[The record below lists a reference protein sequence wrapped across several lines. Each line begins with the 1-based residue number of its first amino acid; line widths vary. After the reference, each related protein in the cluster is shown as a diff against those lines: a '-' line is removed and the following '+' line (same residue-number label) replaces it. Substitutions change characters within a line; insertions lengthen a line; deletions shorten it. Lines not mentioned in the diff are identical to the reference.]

1 MSLNRLQF
9 IGSRDRI
16 HKIQPM
22 KIIVSILITF
32 ACVLTALSQQAQL
45 DTLRA
50 EGYAALYNLDY
61 EGARR
66 RFQKMV
72 ELAPEDPAG
81 AQCLASSFWLQQ
93 LNESYQLKATI
104 YSGDAKDKTDR
115 RQTDEFRKW
124 IRQAKTLS
132 EARLKKEPRSVDALY
147 YLGAAEGLEA
157 AYTAQVEKKYVA
169 ALRAGNSA
177 VDHHREVIKLSPD
190 YHDAELTIGLH
201 NYIVGSLS
209 LPLKMIAGTMGVRG
223 SKKRGLETLERVTVE
238 GKWARDL
245 ARILLVDLYKRE
257 KRYED
262 AVKMAR
268 QLSEKYPRN
277 YLYKLQMADALTLQ
291 IAVLRKKKVPFKT
304 EETELQNIF
313 TALSR
318 DKSFDSS
325 TRNLI
330 NERWTLARQQLSQ
343 D

>member
-1 MSLNRLQF
+1 
-9 IGSRDRI
+9 
-16 HKIQPM
+16 M

-32 ACVLTALSQQAQL
+32 ASVLTALAQQSQL
-45 DTLRA
+45 DKLRA
-50 EGYAALYNLDY
+50 EGYEALYNLDY
-61 EGARR
+61 DGARR
-66 RFQKMV
+66 HFQKMV

-81 AQCLASSFWLQQ
+81 AQCLASSLWLQQ
-93 LNESYQLKATI
+93 LNVSYELKGTL
-104 YSGDAKDKTDR
+104 YSGDSKDKSDR

-132 EARLKKEPRSVDALY
+132 EARLKKDPRNVDALY

-169 ALRAGNSA
+169 ALRAGTSA
-177 VDHHREVIKLSPD
+177 VDHHREVIKLAPD

-257 KRYED
+257 KRYDD
-262 AVKMAR
+262 AVKMAQ

-277 YLYKLQMADALTLQ
+277 YLYKLQMADALTSQ
-291 IAVLRKKKVPFKT
+291 IAMLRKKKAPFKA
-304 EETELQNIF
+304 EEDELQNIF
-313 TALSR
+313 TSLSR
-318 DKSFDSS
+318 DKTFDPS

-330 NERWTLARQQLSQ
+330 NQRWTVARQQLSQ

>member
-1 MSLNRLQF
+1 
-9 IGSRDRI
+9 
-16 HKIQPM
+16 M
-22 KIIVSILITF
+22 KVILSILLLLASIGT
-32 ACVLTALSQQAQL
+32 VSSQQAQL

-61 EGARR
+61 DSARR
-66 RFQKMV
+66 HFQKMV

-81 AQCLASSFWLQQ
+81 AQCLASSLWLQQ
-93 LNESYQLKATI
+93 LNESYQLKATL
-104 YSGDAKDKTDR
+104 YSGDSKEKTDR

-132 EARLKKEPRSVDALY
+132 EARLKKEPRNVDALY

-169 ALRAGNSA
+169 ALRAGTNA
-177 VDHHREVIKLSPD
+177 VDHHREVIKLAPD

-209 LPLKMIAGTMGVRG
+209 LPLKMIARTMGVSG

-245 ARILLVDLYKRE
+245 ARVLLVDLYKRE

-291 IAVLRKKKVPFKT
+291 IAMLRKKKAPFKA
-304 EETELQNIF
+304 EENELQNIF

-318 DKSFDSS
+318 DKTFDSP

-330 NERWTLARQQLSQ
+330 NQRWTLARQQLSEH
-343 D
+343 

>member
-1 MSLNRLQF
+1 
-9 IGSRDRI
+9 
-16 HKIQPM
+16 M

-32 ACVLTALSQQAQL
+32 TSVLTAPAQQSQL

-50 EGYAALYNLDY
+50 KGYEALYNLDY
-61 EGARR
+61 DGARR
-66 RFQKMV
+66 HFQKMV

-81 AQCLASSFWLQQ
+81 AQCLASSLWLQQ
-93 LNESYQLKATI
+93 LNESYELKGTL
-104 YSGDAKDKTDR
+104 YSGDSKDKSDR

-132 EARLKKEPRSVDALY
+132 EARLKKDPRNVDALY

-169 ALRAGNSA
+169 ALRAGTSA
-177 VDHHREVIKLSPD
+177 VDHHREVIKLAPD

-257 KRYED
+257 KRYDD
-262 AVKMAR
+262 AVKMAQ

-277 YLYKLQMADALTLQ
+277 YLYKLQMADALTSQ
-291 IAVLRKKKVPFKT
+291 IAMLRKKKAPFKA
-304 EETELQNIF
+304 EEDELQNIF
-313 TALSR
+313 TSLSR
-318 DKSFDSS
+318 DKTFDPS

-330 NERWTLARQQLSQ
+330 NQRWTVARQQLSQ

>member
-1 MSLNRLQF
+1 
-9 IGSRDRI
+9 
-16 HKIQPM
+16 M
-22 KIIVSILITF
+22 KVILSILLLLASIGT
-32 ACVLTALSQQAQL
+32 VSSQQAQL

-61 EGARR
+61 DGARR
-66 RFQKMV
+66 HFQKMV

-81 AQCLASSFWLQQ
+81 AQCLASSLWLQQ
-93 LNESYQLKATI
+93 LNESYQLKATL
-104 YSGDAKDKTDR
+104 YSGDSKEKTDR

-124 IRQAKTLS
+124 IRQAKTLA
-132 EARLKKEPRSVDALY
+132 EARLKKEPRNVDALY

-169 ALRAGNSA
+169 ALRAGTSA
-177 VDHHREVIKLSPD
+177 VDHHREVIKLAPD

-201 NYIVGSLS
+201 NYVVGSLS
-209 LPLKMIAGTMGVRG
+209 LPLKMIARTMGVSG
-223 SKKRGLETLERVTVE
+223 SKKRGLETLERVTVD

-245 ARILLVDLYKRE
+245 ARVLLVDLYKRE

-277 YLYKLQMADALTLQ
+277 YLHKLQMADALTLQ
-291 IAVLRKKKVPFKT
+291 IAMLRKKKAPFKA
-304 EETELQNIF
+304 EENELQNIF

-318 DKSFDSS
+318 DKTFDSP

-330 NERWTLARQQLSQ
+330 NQRWTLARQQLSEH
-343 D
+343 

>member
-1 MSLNRLQF
+1 MKAIASIVLLFASL
-9 IGSRDRI
+9 S
-16 HKIQPM
+16 
-22 KIIVSILITF
+22 
-32 ACVLTALSQQAQL
+32 TAFSQQQTQL

-50 EGYAALYNLDY
+50 EGYEALYNLDY
-61 EGARR
+61 EAARK

-81 AQCLASSFWLQQ
+81 AQCLASSLWLQQ
-93 LNESYQLKATI
+93 LNDSYQLKATL
-104 YSGDAKDKTDR
+104 YSGDVKEKTDR
-115 RQTDEFRKW
+115 RLTDEFRKW

-132 EARLKKEPRSVDALY
+132 EARLKKEPRNVDALY

-157 AYTAQVEKKYVA
+157 AYTAQVERKYVA
-169 ALRAGNSA
+169 ALRAGTNA
-177 VDHHREVIKLSPD
+177 VDHHREVVKLSPD

-201 NYIVGSLS
+201 NYVVGSLS

-223 SKKRGLETLERVTVE
+223 SKKRGLETLERVTAE

-257 KRYED
+257 KRYDD
-262 AVKMAR
+262 AVKTAR

-277 YLYKLQMADALTLQ
+277 YLYKLQMAEALTSQ
-291 IAVLRKKKVPFKT
+291 IATLRKKKAPFKS
-304 EETELQNIF
+304 EENELQNIF
-313 TALSR
+313 ATLSR
-318 DKSFDSS
+318 DKTFDSP

-330 NERWTLARQQLSQ
+330 NQRWTLARQQLAR

>member
-1 MSLNRLQF
+1 
-9 IGSRDRI
+9 
-16 HKIQPM
+16 M

-32 ACVLTALSQQAQL
+32 ASVLTALAQQSQL
-45 DTLRA
+45 DKLRA
-50 EGYAALYNLDY
+50 EGYEALYNLDY
-61 EGARR
+61 DGARR
-66 RFQKMV
+66 HFQKMV

-81 AQCLASSFWLQQ
+81 AQCLASSLWLQQ
-93 LNESYQLKATI
+93 LNESYELKGTL
-104 YSGDAKDKTDR
+104 YSGDSKDKSDR

-132 EARLKKEPRSVDALY
+132 EARLKKDPRNVDALY

-169 ALRAGNSA
+169 ALRAGTSA
-177 VDHHREVIKLSPD
+177 VDHHREVIKLAPG

-257 KRYED
+257 KRYDD
-262 AVKMAR
+262 AVKMAQ

-277 YLYKLQMADALTLQ
+277 YLYKLQMADALTSQ
-291 IAVLRKKKVPFKT
+291 IAMLRKKKAPFKA
-304 EETELQNIF
+304 EEDELQNIF
-313 TALSR
+313 TSLSR
-318 DKSFDSS
+318 DKTFDPS

-330 NERWTLARQQLSQ
+330 NQRWTVARQQLSQ

>member
-1 MSLNRLQF
+1 
-9 IGSRDRI
+9 
-16 HKIQPM
+16 M
-22 KIIVSILITF
+22 KVILSILF
-32 ACVLTALSQQAQL
+32 VLASLGTVFGQQQAQL

-50 EGYAALYNLDY
+50 EGYEALYNLDY

-72 ELAPEDPAG
+72 EIAPEDPAG
-81 AQCLASSFWLQQ
+81 AQCLASSLWLQQ
-93 LNESYQLKATI
+93 LNESYQLKSTL
-104 YSGDAKDKTDR
+104 YSSTESKEKTDR

-124 IRQAKTLS
+124 IRQAKTLA
-132 EARLKKEPRSVDALY
+132 EARLKKEPRNVESLY

-157 AYTAQVEKKYVA
+157 AFTAQVERKYVA
-169 ALRAGNSA
+169 ALRAGTNA
-177 VDHHREVIKLSPD
+177 VDHHREVIKLSPE

-201 NYIVGSLS
+201 NYVVGSLS

-245 ARILLVDLYKRE
+245 ARILLVELYKRE
-257 KRYED
+257 KRFED
-262 AVKMAR
+262 AVKTAR

-277 YLYKLQMADALTLQ
+277 YLYKLQMADALTSH
-291 IAVLRKKKVPFKT
+291 ITTLRKKKAPFKA

-313 TALSR
+313 TALAR
-318 DKSFDSS
+318 DKTFDVQ

-330 NERWTLARQQLSQ
+330 NQRWTLARQQLSRE
-343 D
+343 